1 MKMLRLLLLLSL
13 LFLVLKASSQ
23 QLAPSI
29 IWQKSL
35 GGSNNDKANCIIR
48 TVDNG
53 FLIVGSTN
61 SNNGDVS
68 GYHGG
73 TDAWVVKLSSNG
85 NIEWQRSLGG
95 TSSDQFISAGVASD
109 GSYLCMGTTMSID
122 G

>member
-1 MKMLRLLLLLSL
+1 MKISVAIV
-13 LFLVLKASSQ
+13 FLVFLFACTASVAQ

-73 TDAWVVKLSSNG
+73 TDAF
-85 NIEWQRSLGG
+85 R
-95 TSSDQFISAGVASD
+95 
-109 GSYLCMGTTMSID
+109 
-122 G
+122 